1 VSIKKEQHTTIQ
13 KAILLR
19 DMKELRDFTEKVIHF
34 AQSKGASYADV
45 RVVPFENRE
54 EILVKNGRVNKTPLT
69 HFYQV

>member
-1 VSIKKEQHTTIQ
+1 
-13 KAILLR
+13 
-19 DMKELRDFTEKVIHF
+19 MKELRDFTEKVIHF

-54 EILVKNGRVNKTPLT
+54 EILVKNGRVNKAPLT